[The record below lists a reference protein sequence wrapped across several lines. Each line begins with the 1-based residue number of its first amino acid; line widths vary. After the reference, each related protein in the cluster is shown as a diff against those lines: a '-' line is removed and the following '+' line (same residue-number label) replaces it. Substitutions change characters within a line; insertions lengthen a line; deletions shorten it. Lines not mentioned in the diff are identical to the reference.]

1 MAILRAVISIHAPSR
16 ERQIFIAF
24 ISDLYYFNPRS
35 LTGATSVRLLAC
47 PETSRISIHAPSRER
62 LEPPPALGGLFQ
74 YFNPRSLTGA
84 TDAYLIIY
92 DITINFNPRSLTG
105 ATGVA
110 VKPNTGTSG
119 FQSTLPHGSDP
130 AVLISVRLHHL
141 ISIHAPSRERPKL
154 TPVLSVW
161 HAYFNPRSLTGAT
174 FIIHFYWPSLS
185 AFQSTLP
192 HGSDPVYCVVYV
204 RLTMDFNPRSL
215 TGATVLFV
223 QLDAGFDYFNP
234 RSLTGATSSF

>member
-1 MAILRAVISIHAPSR
+1 MLGRPEPEDFSISIHAPSR
-16 ERQIFIAF
+16 ERPITAYQLRQCKPFQSTLPHG
-24 ISDLYYFNPRS
+24 SDRKSWALY
-35 LTGATSVRLLAC
+35 V
-47 PETSRISIHAPSRER
+47 
-62 LEPPPALGGLFQ
+62 
-74 YFNPRSLTGA
+74 
-84 TDAYLIIY
+84 TDFY
-92 DITINFNPRSLTG
+92 FNPRSLTG

-192 HGSDPVYCVVYV
+192 HGSDPPGALHFWQY
-204 RLTMDFNPRSL
+204 TNFNPRSL

-234 RSLTGATSSF
+234 RSLTGATYQ